1 MRRPSAQ
8 QPVCRLRPPHWTP
21 HLTSTFSYE
30 LKRIDEFTFRF
41 NRRRASHRGLVFY
54 RLLQLAVGAPPVT
67 YRELVVN
74 SKPKGVRPA
83 GVLGPR
89 GRPGTLALPPADKP
103 WRQTQSLD

>member
-1 MRRPSAQ
+1 
-8 QPVCRLRPPHWTP
+8 
-21 HLTSTFSYE
+21 
-30 LKRIDEFTFRF
+30 
-41 NRRRASHRGLVFY
+41 
-54 RLLQLAVGAPPVT
+54 
-67 YRELVVN
+67 VN